1 MAQLKDTKIDI
12 TFYPSTEISV
22 EDFLAKLKQEN
33 LFKDYV
39 YILHDKDKEKNG
51 NDKKSHFHIL
61 TRFNKLVD
69 FSGLS
74 KRLNHPLNLFE
85 KIKSWKGYTLYLTHK
100 TEDAKNKYQYE
111 FSELKFS
118 SSELKKEVEEIYL
131 TYKPKRNIKKE
142 QDFYLQEIGLGNIRE
157 YEFQKVLPFELLM
170 NSMFQK
176 KIRFALNYFHEN
188 YLSTRGLTMDCIW
201 ITGEAGSGKTSL
213 AKLSA
218 EMTNRVYNKFGASK
232 YPIEAYKDEPCFI
245 WDDLRIYTEQEYKD
259 LLGLIDPNNRSF
271 VSARYHNKI
280 LYADVVYI
288 TSIYTPA
295 QIAEKFPQEP
305 KEQLFRRIKK
315 WIVIGEPFNNGDK
328 WTGNRPFKECDWNP
342 NDKKWY
348 VTSNTTITTKKIV
361 ESTKDFQ
368 QKTHIEKSSFIGS
381 LMKEIMEEPDQ
392 EELPF

>member
-1 MAQLKDTKIDI
+1 MAQLKDTKVDFL
-12 TFYPSTEISV
+12 FYPSSEVSLD
-22 EDFLAKLKQEN
+22 DFLKKIKEEN

-39 YILHDKDKEKNG
+39 LIKHDKDKEING
-51 NDKKSHFHIL
+51 NDKKCHYHIL
-61 TRFNKLVD
+61 TRFEKLVD
-69 FSGLS
+69 FSGIS
-74 KRLNHPLNLFE
+74 KRLNYPLNLIE
-85 KIKSWKGYTLYLTHK
+85 KIKSWKNYTLYLTHK
-100 TEDAKNKYQYE
+100 NATHKYQYE
-111 FSELKFS
+111 FSELVFS
-118 SSELKKEVEEIYL
+118 DNEIKNEIEEIYL
-131 TYKPKRNIKKE
+131 KFIPKKDLKKE
-142 QDFYLQEIGLGNIRE
+142 QEFYLEQIGQGFIRE
-157 YEFQKVLPFELLM
+157 YEFQKVIPFDLLM
-170 NSMFQK
+170 NSVFQK
-176 KIRFALNYFHEN
+176 KIKFALNYFHDN
-188 YLSTRGLTMDCIW
+188 YLSTKGLKMDCIW

-245 WDDLRIYTEQEYKD
+245 WDDLRIHTEQEYKD

-288 TSIYTPA
+288 TSVYTPA
-295 QIAEKFPQEP
+295 QVAEQFPKEP

-315 WIVIGEPFNNGDK
+315 WIIIGEPFNNGDK
-328 WTGNRPFKECDWNP
+328 WEGNRPFKECDWNS
-342 NDKKWY
+342 NDRKWY

-381 LMKEIMEEPDQ
+381 LLKEIMEEPDQ